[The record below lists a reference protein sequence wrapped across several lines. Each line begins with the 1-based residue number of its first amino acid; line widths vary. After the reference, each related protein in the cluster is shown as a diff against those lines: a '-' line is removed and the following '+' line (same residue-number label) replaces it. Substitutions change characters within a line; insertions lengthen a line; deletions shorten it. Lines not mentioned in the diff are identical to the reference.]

1 MTPKTRMN
9 PPVLAMFA
17 SLAQTHLVVMQLF
30 LPPQIMSGA
39 LTKTVTHGIPYTS
52 SQIVNQFAH
61 Q

>member
-1 MTPKTRMN
+1 MTQKTRMN

-17 SLAQTHLVVMQLF
+17 SLAQTHLVGT
-30 LPPQIMSGA
+30 LPLPQIMSGA

-52 SQIVNQFAH
+52 SQIVNLHAH